1 MNRLS
6 LRSLFGV
13 SLLAATA
20 AASAAGFPVASGE
33 FSAIDLAQSSVSQ
46 PARTAAAAAK
56 AEGRTRAEV
65 KAELEAARCRGELPA
80 DGESGQRAK
89 DVAPD
94 RYPLP
99 NCR

>member
-46 PARTAAAAAK
+46 PARTAAAAK